1 MAFRNDLNYGKQ
13 GEELVKTLL
22 GGFSFN
28 SWKPVLKLYDFYHFD
43 SNTYYEV
50 KRDRMAPL
58 TKNIAVELEYKGISS
73 IHSSIADYFVYI
85 ISNEAWQIK
94 TEKLIAATE
103 GVKIVFGGDN
113 KNSKLALI
121 KLDEF
126 KKIAT
131 KLTIS

>member
-1 MAFRNDLNYGKQ
+1 MAFKNDLAYGQK

-28 SWKPVLKLYDFYHFD
+28 SCKNTRKLYDFYHFD
-43 SNTYYEV
+43 SNSYYEV
-50 KRDRMAPL
+50 KRDRMAPW
-58 TKNIAVELEYKGISS
+58 TKNVAVELEYKGIPT
-73 IHSSIADYFVYI
+73 IGSSIADFYVYI

-94 TEKLIAATE
+94 TEKLLDATKD
-103 GVKIVFGGDN
+103 VKIVYGGDN

-121 KLDEF
+121 KLEDF

-131 KLTIS
+131 KLIIS